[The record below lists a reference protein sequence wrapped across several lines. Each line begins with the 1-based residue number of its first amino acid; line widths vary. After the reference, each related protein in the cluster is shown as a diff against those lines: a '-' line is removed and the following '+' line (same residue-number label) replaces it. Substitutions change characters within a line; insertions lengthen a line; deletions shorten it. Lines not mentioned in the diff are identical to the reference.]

1 MNAPA
6 RGGLSRLVPFD
17 ERSRAR
23 RLGKVAAWLAG
34 IAVVV
39 ALLGLLGVDVVGWL
53 ESLWDTLTE
62 ISLGYL
68 VAGLAL
74 QTVQTTLTA
83 LGWFAILRAGYPA
96 APLEYRHVLAAYA
109 AGIAL
114 NGFLPANIGTLVMLL
129 MFVAIIPGATF
140 PGVLGGMVV
149 QKIFFT
155 LAGTAVYLYLFLSV
169 PGSFELQLGGVHD
182 HPVLTLL
189 TIVGGLALVALLA
202 RMFWRKLQGLWE
214 KAKEGGAI
222 LATPRR
228 YVVRV
233 VAPSFV
239 AWLAKLGVVGV
250 FLAAY
255 GIPVT
260 FHTVMSVVGGNSLAN
275 TVSATPGGVGVNQA
289 VNAAS
294 LSDVTDT
301 ATATAYSIGQQLAVT
316 AWNIVFA
323 LALVVWAFGWT
334 GGRTLVLDSYEDAK
348 TKAAEQKAQRAA
360 KRAAK
365 REEAGGGRLRRRRA
379 ASVQA
384 AEDDDPD
391 EGPS

>member
-1 MNAPA
+1 M
-6 RGGLSRLVPFD
+6 FQ
-17 ERSRAR
+17 
-23 RLGKVAAWLAG
+23 
-34 IAVVV
+34 AV
-39 ALLGLLGVDVVGWL
+39 
-53 ESLWDTLTE
+53 
-62 ISLGYL
+62 IS
-68 VAGLAL
+68 A
-74 QTVQTTLTA
+74 
-83 LGWFAILRAGYPA
+83 FRIPDLR
-96 APLEYRHVLAAYA
+96 
-109 AGIAL
+109 
-114 NGFLPANIGTLVMLL
+114 
-129 MFVAIIPGATF
+129 
-140 PGVLGGMVV
+140 

-189 TIVGGLALVALLA
+189 TIVGGQARVARLA

-379 ASVQA
+379 ASIQA

>member
-379 ASVQA
+379 ASIQA